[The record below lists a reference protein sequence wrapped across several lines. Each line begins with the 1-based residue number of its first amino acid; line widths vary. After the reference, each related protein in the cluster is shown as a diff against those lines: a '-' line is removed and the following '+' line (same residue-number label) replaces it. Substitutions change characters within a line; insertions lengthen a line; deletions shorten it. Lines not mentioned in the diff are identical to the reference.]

1 MRLPTSATIHVMRY
15 APSAGVMAAVA
26 AWVAWSQP
34 PARPEFDVASLKP
47 VALDGADTYTA
58 NLGSYRNGVLTQ
70 TNTTLAECIRFAY
83 EITSDD
89 LLSGPD
95 WIKNKNLRFD
105 ILAKTAPATPR
116 SQALL
121 MLRTLQSGERG
132 HENGAQPDLACPD
145 QGLLEREV
153 LLAQL
158 ARKLDDQDAVGNDDS
173 SHHNHAH
180 ERHDVEG
187 AVREPKNQHYS
198 RQAWRDRHQD
208 DQRVDEGSELRHQ
221 NQIDEHDGQHK
232 TDGKAFERFLHADH
246 GPEHIDP
253 YIFRQ
258 RQVSDDLVDL
268 AIDYT

>member
-47 VALDGADTYTA
+47 VVLDGADTDTA

-83 EITSDD
+83 QIASDD

-121 MLRTLQSGERG
+121 MLRTLLEDRFKLTLRRETRVLSYYALTVPNGEHKMKPAQEAAPEGEVTLWQG
-132 HENGAQPDLACPD
+132 HFRHTHMTMLMLATLIARFTRTPVVNRTS
-145 QGLLEREV
+145 LPEV
-153 LLAQL
+153 
-158 ARKLDDQDAVGNDDS
+158 
-173 SHHNHAH
+173 
-180 ERHDVEG
+180 
-187 AVREPKNQHYS
+187 
-198 RQAWRDRHQD
+198 
-208 DQRVDEGSELRHQ
+208 
-221 NQIDEHDGQHK
+221 I
-232 TDGKAFERFLHADH
+232 T
-246 GPEHIDP
+246 
-253 YIFRQ
+253 
-258 RQVSDDLVDL
+258 
-268 AIDYT
+268 